1 MCVCFPVVY
10 PVLATEQACLI
21 HSLSGSP
28 WTLEGSD
35 LYLSQNALCLTWC
48 QTQNKHSI
56 RIVDL
61 LLHRVWLC
69 NPMNCSTPELP
80 VLHYL
85 SVCSI
90 YISGIEITGLHFS
103 SFVYRLPLLP
113 LPHCVAFICSQS
125 ISDKKE
131 KMGMTFI
138 RGSFPRQRRGTPQ
151 SSKGC
156 GPGGFSE
163 PERQRWLPSCTAL
176 RKGMVGRRSA
186 PLSPAYSGLFFKR
199 ILKHFKFNLVCPH
212 LHLLPSER
220 GNRGKYWFQGKMD
233 RGEAVS
239 SVTQWAK
246 NTLL

>member
-56 RIVDL
+56 CIVVDL
-61 LLHRVWLC
+61 LLHPVWLC

-85 SVCSI
+85 SEFAQYILVELKSLDCISVPLCVDCS
-90 YISGIEITGLHFS
+90 SVSPS
-103 SFVYRLPLLP
+103 S
-113 LPHCVAFICSQS
+113 FICSQS
-125 ISDKKE
+125 IRDKKE
-131 KMGMTFI
+131 KMGVTFI

-246 NTLL
+246 NALL